1 MRPIFKCGLIQ
12 AMVAHVEPQ
21 NHISSK
27 SYRELGPGKTP
38 VVATCL
44 SGNFVNLD
52 KTRSWNIVCRKLLRF
67 LSKKNCSYSSL
78 TSQILIS
85 RDERQFCRRVIAGW
99 GKKLKLRCISYLHSF
114 HVLHIFK
121 YILFFISCIVFMK
134 IAFYIFDTS

>member
-1 MRPIFKCGLIQ
+1 MQ
-12 AMVAHVEPQ
+12 PQ

-44 SGNFVNLD
+44 IGNLVNLD
-52 KTRSWNIVCRKLLRF
+52 KTRSWNIFLRKLFRF
-67 LSKKNCSYSSL
+67 LFQNEIGLAQCPMI

-114 HVLHIFK
+114 HVLQSFIID
-121 YILFFISCIVFMK
+121 ILFIYFFLHIL
-134 IAFYIFDTS
+134 YIFYGGSVLYL